1 MISPLEILAL
11 AIAFALSGA
20 IAWAGWRWLPECR
33 RGVVSLLAVAVA
45 YAAGYLLL
53 AYEDAIPPVRH
64 FHWPPYLA
72 LGAAVVARFASAPRC
87 PTAVRWLLYS
97 LAALACAYFLTPTWP
112 ALWPP
117 RPICIALLAGYI
129 LAVTLAIEPL
139 LRRLDAMTMLAAM
152 TVSLGA
158 LAILILAAVSLVYG
172 IFALVAAAAF
182 AGFSAVAWRKA
193 DQASL
198 AGLALLYAVLA
209 CGWAFIAC
217 IEPRP
222 ALPGLLIAPLAPAA
236 LWIAEF
242 GPPARLD
249 KYRRTA
255 CQAALLVVVLAS
267 AALLVLI

>member
-1 MISPLEILAL
+1 MISPSEILAL
-11 AIAFALSGA
+11 AIAFAFSGA
-20 IAWAGWRWLPECR
+20 IAWAGWRRLPECR

-45 YAAGYLLL
+45 YAAGFVLL
-53 AYEDAIPPVRH
+53 AYDDAIPPTRH

-72 LGAAVVARFASAPRC
+72 LGAAVVARFATAPRC
-87 PTAVRWLLYS
+87 PTALRWS
-97 LAALACAYFLTPTWP
+97 LVAAAALGCAYFLTPTWP

-117 RPICIALLAGYI
+117 RPICMALLAGYI
-129 LAVTLAIEPL
+129 LAITLAIEPL
-139 LRRLDAMTMLAAM
+139 LRRIDPKTMLAAM
-152 TVSLGA
+152 TVSFGA
-158 LAILILAAVSLVYG
+158 LAVLILAAVSLVYG
-172 IFALVAAAAF
+172 IFALLAAAAF
-182 AGFSAVAWRKA
+182 AGFSAVAWRKV

-209 CGWAFIAC
+209 CGWAFIGC

-242 GPPARLD
+242 GPLARFD
-249 KYRRTA
+249 KNRQVLGR
-255 CQAALLVVVLAS
+255 AAILVGVLAS